1 MATNTLGHYEIVREI
16 GRSNDIVY
24 EAIDTRIKRRVAV
37 KELVIPPNLTGQQ
50 RRERIER
57 FYREARTAGLLTH
70 PNIVTIYEAGED
82 QGRHFIAMEY
92 LEGQSLRNILEIE
105 GQISVDRAIEII
117 SQVCDGLAYAHSKG
131 VIHRDIKPDNIHI
144 LPSGL
149 VKITDF
155 GIARLMEEPS
165 LTANGQVF
173 GTPSYMSPE
182 QIAGRQLDHRT
193 DIFSLGIVIYEMLV
207 GKKPFT
213 GDSVVTITYN
223 IMNQEVVIPPT
234 VPAFMAD
241 VIRRCLAKDPNMR
254 YQSAEEIKADLS
266 PSARQRA
273 TAYSDAFSPTIGM
286 PGGWNGSPLP
296 PPMPPPPTGD
306 QLGNSKPDDIVL
318 PKLPSKPLLSPEA
331 KYFLKVM
338 FAVLFACAAVVM
350 FIWAFLTAYQGYQK
364 QYHQKEIQA
373 FLDAG
378 EQYFDSQSYLAAIQE
393 WSKALKLAS
402 DPELAKKIR
411 RNIALCYVQLGN
423 QAEQTADYSRAIT
436 FYQQALV
443 YDKNF
448 AEAHLFLGRALRRMG
463 RESEALAEFE
473 AVFKLEPSSEA
484 GRFAAQNAALIYVNR
499 GDEAYKNGD
508 VESAVSWWRKAAE
521 IAPGTNVGDMAQSRI
536 DEVVVGVEE

>member
-24 EAIDTRIKRRVAV
+24 EAIDTRIKRRVAL

-57 FYREARTAGLLTH
+57 FYRESRAAGLLNH

-82 QGRHFIAMEY
+82 RGRHFIAMEY

-105 GQISVDRAIEII
+105 GQISVDRAVEII

-182 QIAGRQLDHRT
+182 QIAGKQLDRRT

-207 GKKPFT
+207 GRKPFT

-223 IMNQEVVIPPT
+223 IMNQEVVIPPQ
-234 VPAFMAD
+234 VPPFMANI
-241 VIRRCLAKDPNMR
+241 IRRCLAKDPNMR
-254 YQSAEEIKADLS
+254 YQSADEIKADLS
-266 PSARQRA
+266 PSAQQRT

-286 PGGWNGSPLP
+286 PGGWNGSPP
-296 PPMPPPPTGD
+296 PPSMPPPPMGD
-306 QLGNSKPDDIVL
+306 QLGYSKPDDIVL
-318 PKLPSKPLLSPEA
+318 PELPSKPLLSPDA

-338 FAVLFACAAVVM
+338 FAVFFACAVIVA
-350 FIWAFLTAYQGYQK
+350 FIWAFSIAYQGYQK
-364 QYHQKEIQA
+364 QFYQREIQV
-373 FLDAG
+373 FLDAANR
-378 EQYFDSQSYLAAIQE
+378 YFESQSYHAAIQE
-393 WSKALKLAS
+393 FNKALKLAR
-402 DPELAKKIR
+402 DPELANKIR
-411 RNIALCYVQLGN
+411 RNIAICYVLLGDE
-423 QAEQTADYSRAIT
+423 AEKNDDYPRAME

-448 AEAHLFLGRALRRMG
+448 ADAHFFLGYVLRRMG

-473 AVFKLEPSSEA
+473 TTFKLEPSSET
-484 GRFAAQNAALIYVNR
+484 G
-499 GDEAYKNGD
+499 
-508 VESAVSWWRKAAE
+508 
-521 IAPGTNVGDMAQSRI
+521 
-536 DEVVVGVEE
+536 

>member
-1 MATNTLGHYEIVREI
+1 MATNTLGHYQIVREI

-24 EAIDTRIKRRVAV
+24 EAIDTRINRRVAL

-57 FYREARTAGLLTH
+57 FYREARAAGSLTH

-117 SQVCDGLAYAHSKG
+117 SQVCDGLAFAHSKR

-182 QIAGRQLDHRT
+182 QIAGKQLDHRT
-193 DIFSLGIVIYEMLV
+193 DIFSLGIVIYEMLT

-223 IMNQEVVIPPT
+223 IMNQDVVIPPT
-234 VPAFMAD
+234 IPPFMAN

-254 YQSAEEIKADLS
+254 YQSAEEIKADLN
-266 PSARQRA
+266 PSAYQQPVA
-273 TAYSDAFSPTIGM
+273 QPDPFGSTVGM
-286 PGGWNGSPLP
+286 PGGWYGGPQTPPIPPL
-296 PPMPPPPTGD
+296 PTGD
-306 QLGNSKPDDIVL
+306 QLGGSKPDDIVL

-338 FAVLFACAAVVM
+338 FAVLFACAVVVA
-350 FIWAFLTAYQGYQK
+350 FIWAFSAAYQGYQR
-364 QYHQKEIQA
+364 QFRQQEIQVL
-373 FLDAG
+373 LDAG
-378 EQYFDSQSYLAAIQE
+378 KRYFDSESYLAAIQE
-393 WSKALKLAS
+393 WSKALKLAG
-402 DPELAKKIR
+402 DPDVAKAIR
-411 RNIALCYVQLGN
+411 RNIAACYLRLGN
-423 QAEQTADYSRAIT
+423 QAEQGGDYTRAIT

-443 YDKNF
+443 YDKEY
-448 AEAHLFLGRALRRMG
+448 ADAHLFLGDLLRRVG
-463 RESEALAEFE
+463 REDEALSEFE
-473 AVFKLEPSSEA
+473 TVVKLEPSSEA
-484 GRFAAQNAALIYVNR
+484 GSVARQHAAVIYVTR

-508 VESAVSWWRKAAE
+508 VEGAVAWWRKAVK
-521 IAPGTNVGDMAQSRI
+521 IAPGTDVGDQAQARI
-536 DEVVVGVEE
+536 DNVVNGG